1 MVLFDQRMIFLTFFH
16 YFIYVECIL
25 IVSFEQKNKSYISNR
40 SQQKAIITKN
50 NKFQKVK
57 IRPFRWIAIN
67 IRHLRKLYHFIF
79 LEIKITKNSM
89 ENNGKNLIP
98 IIKYLRT
105 QNTSGR
111 YLSPTSSIK
120 LWRNQGLNT
129 KTSSIYVRQY
139 YDSGLFFLCFAQPA
153 RIKEHAQHH
162 SITWRVPI

>member
-1 MVLFDQRMIFLTFFH
+1 MVLFYQRMIFLTFIH
-16 YFIYVECIL
+16 YFIYVESIL

-50 NKFQKVK
+50 NKIQKVK

-67 IRHLRKLYHFIF
+67 IRHLRKLYQFIF

-105 QNTSGR
+105 QNTPGR

-139 YDSGLFFLCFAQPA
+139 YDSGLFFLCFTQPA

>member
-1 MVLFDQRMIFLTFFH
+1 MVLFDQRMIFLTFIH
-16 YFIYVECIL
+16 YFIYVESIL

-105 QNTSGR
+105 QNTPGR
-111 YLSPTSSIK
+111 YLSPTSFIK
-120 LWRNQGLNT
+120 LLRNQGLNT

-139 YDSGLFFLCFAQPA
+139 YDSGLFFCASLNRPGLRSTRSTTQ
-153 RIKEHAQHH
+153 
-162 SITWRVPI
+162 